1 MKNIGPI
8 ATLLAVVLL
17 GVALLVGNAYVA
29 PPPAQNTAAP
39 GAEPGEPAPEAAP
52 PGAAQPGA
60 APPAAAPPVVA
71 EQRYTGRSAGNETL
85 IALALKDGKAAAYVS
100 DGRRIEA
107 WFEGTLDGD
116 RLTMQG
122 DRGGVL
128 TATVGAKTVL
138 GAVTVDGVEWPFAAK
153 GVQAPAGAYEGRG
166 TVQGVP
172 ARVGWI
178 VEETGNVTGLADLGN
193 RTAPAPRINEK
204 GPVDITVEGQ
214 PMAVKAVTGD
224 TAVVE

>member
-1 MKNIGPI
+1 MKNVGPI

-29 PPPAQNTAAP
+29 PAPAQNTAAP
-39 GAEPGEPAPEAAP
+39 GGAPAPARPAPEAAP
-52 PGAAQPGA
+52 PGAAPPG
-60 APPAAAPPVVA
+60 AAPPVVA
-71 EQRYTGRSAGNETL
+71 EQRYTGRSAGNETSL
-85 IALALKDGKAAAYVS
+85 ALAVKDGKAAAYVS

-107 WFEGTLDGD
+107 WFEGTLEGD

-128 TATVGAKTVL
+128 TATVSAKNVL
-138 GAVTVDGVEWPFAAK
+138 GSVTVDGVEWPFSAE
-153 GVQAPAGAYEGRG
+153 GVQAPAGPYEGRG

-178 VEETGNVTGLADLGN
+178 VEESGNVTGLTDLGD
-193 RTAPAPRINEK
+193 RTVPAPRINEK

>member
-29 PPPAQNTAAP
+29 PPPAQNAAAP
-39 GAEPGEPAPEAAP
+39 GAAPAPAEAAP
-52 PGAAQPGA
+52 PGAAPPGA

-122 DRGGVL
+122 DRGGAL
-128 TATVGAKTVL
+128 TATVNAKTVL

-178 VEETGNVTGLADLGN
+178 VEESGNVTGLADLGN

>member
-39 GAEPGEPAPEAAP
+39 GAAPAPAEPAPEAAP
-52 PGAAQPGA
+52 PGA

-85 IALALKDGKAAAYVS
+85 VALALKDGKAAAYVS

-128 TATVGAKTVL
+128 TATVSAKTVL
-138 GAVTVDGVEWPFAAK
+138 GAMTVDGAEWPFAAK
-153 GVQAPAGAYEGRG
+153 SVQAPAGAYEGRG

-178 VEETGNVTGLADLGN
+178 VEESGNVTGLTDLGN
-193 RTAPAPRINEK
+193 RTVPAPRINEK